1 MFDFPIGFSV
11 VELIQAMLAP
21 GIMISAC
28 GLLLLGMNN
37 KYSLVVGRIRLLNEE
52 KRRFFKQVSEREL
65 AFEEEVRL
73 KSIATQLQE
82 LYLRVKLVRNAVL
95 CYSSAVG
102 VFVLTSIIIGV
113 SAFVQSTPVLIAGF
127 SAFCVGMVLVLAGV
141 VFAAKEV
148 IKGYQIVGFE
158 IKADE

>member
-1 MFDFPIGFSV
+1 MFDFPLGFSV

-52 KRRFFKQVSEREL
+52 KRRFYKHVSEREL
-65 AFEEEVRL
+65 AFDEEVRL

-102 VFVLTSIIIGV
+102 IFVITSIIIGV
-113 SAFVQSTPVLIAGF
+113 TAFVQSTPVFLAGF
-127 SAFCVGMVLVLAGV
+127 TAFCMGMLLVLAGV
-141 VFAAKEV
+141 YFAAKET